1 MPAVVQGGRYGY
13 GKYHPGYGSYGGWYG
28 PWNAKEVD
36 TGEFEEDPAKNSIL
50 LYDLDNA
57 EDIEELEAEIQK
69 TCQCKIEHLPAIQS
83 FILHYENSA
92 HLPAS
97 TFSSLPGIIFSNED
111 EVIMPPD
118 EEDRDRRGLMGEIEM
133 ACNEDCWKTYRVGV
147 RICIFQISNTNIDHK
162 TLFQTDRDQTAY
174 YYCKF
179 HCWYTAWMEDL
190 YNTHKPDTGHKTK

>member
-13 GKYHPGYGSYGGWYG
+13 GKYHPGYGKYGGWYG

-36 TGEFEEDPAKNSIL
+36 TEKFEEDPAKNSIL
-50 LYDLDNA
+50 LYDLDNV
-57 EDIEELEAEIQK
+57 EDIKELEAKIQK
-69 TCQCKIEHLPAIQS
+69 ICQCKIEHLPAIQS

-118 EEDRDRRGLMGEIEM
+118 EEDRDRRGRAEM
-133 ACNEDCWKTYRVGV
+133 VACIKDCWMDV
-147 RICIFQISNTNIDHK
+147 RIYVYFKFQTRIQSNTVRLNK
-162 TLFQTDRDQTAY
+162 LLLVF
-174 YYCKF
+174 
-179 HCWYTAWMEDL
+179 ESV
-190 YNTHKPDTGHKTK
+190 

>member
-1 MPAVVQGGRYGY
+1 MPAVVQGGRHGY
-13 GKYHPGYGSYGGWYG
+13 YHPGYGGWYG

-50 LYDLDNA
+50 LYDLDNV
-57 EDIEELEAEIQK
+57 EDIKELEAKIQK
-69 TCQCKIEHLPAIQS
+69 ICQCKIEHLPAIQS

-118 EEDRDRRGLMGEIEM
+118 EEDRDRRGRAKMV
-133 ACNEDCWKTYRVGV
+133 ACIKDCWMDV
-147 RICIFQISNTNIDHK
+147 RIYVYFKFQIRIQSNTVRLNK
-162 TLFQTDRDQTAY
+162 LLLVF
-174 YYCKF
+174 
-179 HCWYTAWMEDL
+179 ESV
-190 YNTHKPDTGHKTK
+190 